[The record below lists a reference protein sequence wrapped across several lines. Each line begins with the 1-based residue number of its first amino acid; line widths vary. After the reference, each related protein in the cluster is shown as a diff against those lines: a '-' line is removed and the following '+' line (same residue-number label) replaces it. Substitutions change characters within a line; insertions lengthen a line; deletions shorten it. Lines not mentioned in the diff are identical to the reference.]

1 MQSGTMK
8 KSMLA
13 SAGVAARYIGLTVLL
28 FAGAML
34 AMGVILYVSD
44 WMTGFQGVAP

>member
-1 MQSGTMK
+1 MQHSGTAKGIM
-8 KSMLA
+8 A
-13 SAGVAARYIGLTVLL
+13 SAGTAARYIGLTFLL